1 MKKIKLSFVLAT
13 AILFAFTACK
23 KEAGE
28 GGNSTI
34 TGRVKVLD
42 YDYKIVDGDWEWVL
56 TKEFYAP
63 EERVYIIYGED
74 TIHSDDMRT
83 NPDGYYRFEWL
94 RKGTYTIFAYS
105 DDITGTIASGQLPV
119 EVKVEIKENK
129 EEVIAPEIVII
140 D

>member
-1 MKKIKLSFVLAT
+1 MKKTKLSFVLT
-13 AILFAFTACK
+13 MAILFAFTACK

-42 YDYKIVDGDWEWVL
+42 YDYDLVNGDWIWDKKREY
-56 TKEFYAP
+56 YAP
-63 EERVYIIYGED
+63 DERVYIIYGED

-94 RKGTYTIFAYS
+94 RKGTYTIFTYS
-105 DDITGTIASGQLPV
+105 DDTTGTIASGQLSV
-119 EVKVEIKENK
+119 EVEVEIKNNK
-129 EEVIAPEIVII
+129 EEVLAPEIVII